1 MGIHVLD
8 AMSQEGFEEVVA
20 LHDAASNL
28 RGFLGIHDSRVGPA
42 FGGIRV
48 WSYRDE
54 DDALLDCLRLA
65 RAMTRKCALADLP
78 AGGAKLVL
86 LDHPELDRGR
96 AFRHV
101 GDVVDRMQGR
111 FYTGPDVG
119 TRAEDLAAVAERTRF
134 VTRPD
139 AEGPGQLSEAT
150 CEGVVA
156 GIAAALRH
164 LDGEEDWPRRRVVV
178 QGLGGVGRN
187 VAARIL
193 ERGAHVVAAEID
205 PVRARQAALDLG
217 IELVDPAT
225 ELDQPCDVFAPCA
238 MGGILHDL
246 SVARLR
252 CRIVAGGANNV
263 LAKGVHGERLHER
276 GILYA
281 PDVVITSGAV
291 IRGVLF
297 HLQGRREPV
306 AEIGRRIGA
315 SLARVLSRASAEKR
329 SPSAVA
335 RDEADERIDRAR
347 ETRARE
353 IRARES

>member
-8 AMSQEGFEEVVA
+8 AMAREGFEEVVA
-20 LHDAASNL
+20 LHDSASNL

-48 WSYRDE
+48 WTYRDE
-54 DDALLDCLRLA
+54 DEALLDCLRLA
-65 RAMTRKCALADLP
+65 RAMTRKCALAGLP

-86 LDHPELDRGR
+86 LDRPELDRAR
-96 AFRHV
+96 AFAHV
-101 GDVVDRMQGR
+101 GDVVERMSGR

-119 TRAEDLAAVAERTRF
+119 TREEDLAVVAGRTSY

-139 AEGPGQLSEAT
+139 AKGPGELSNAT

-164 LDGEEDWPRRRVVV
+164 LDGEEDWPRRRIVV
-178 QGLGGVGRN
+178 QGLGGVGRG
-187 VAARIL
+187 VTARIL
-193 ERGAHVVAAEID
+193 ERGGRVVAAEID
-205 PVRARQAALDLG
+205 PVRAEKAAKELDV
-217 IELVDPAT
+217 ELVDPAT
-225 ELDQPCDVFAPCA
+225 ELEQPCDVFAPCA

-263 LAKGVHGERLHER
+263 LAKSVHGERLHER

-297 HLQGRREPV
+297 HLFGKREPV
-306 AEIGRRIGA
+306 AAIGERIG
-315 SLARVLSRASAEKR
+315 STLARILERARTEGR
-329 SPSAVA
+329 SPAEVA
-335 RDEADERIDRAR
+335 RDEADERVARAR
-347 ETRARE
+347 LTRTRP
-353 IRARES
+353 

>member
-1 MGIHVLD
+1 MGIHVLE
-8 AMSQEGFEEVVA
+8 AMAREGFEEIVA
-20 LHDAASNL
+20 LHDSASNL

-48 WSYRDE
+48 WNYRDE
-54 DDALLDCLRLA
+54 DEALLDCLRLA
-65 RAMTRKCALADLP
+65 RAMTRKCALAELP

-86 LDHPELDRGR
+86 IDRPDLDRR
-96 AFRHV
+96 AAFAHV
-101 GDVVDRMQGR
+101 GDVVDRMRGR

-119 TRAEDLAAVAERTRF
+119 TRDEDLAIVAERTRF

-139 AEGPGQLSEAT
+139 AEGPGELADAT
-150 CEGVVA
+150 CAGVVA
-156 GIAAALRH
+156 GIAAALSH
-164 LDGEEDWPRRRVVV
+164 LDGEVDWPRRRIVV
-178 QGLGGVGRN
+178 QGLGGVGRG

-193 ERGAHVVAAEID
+193 ALGGRVVAAEID
-205 PVRARQAALDLG
+205 PVRAQKASHELG

-225 ELDQPCDVFAPCA
+225 ELEQPCDVFAPCA

-263 LAKGVHGERLHER
+263 LAKRIHGERLHER

-306 AEIGRRIGA
+306 SEIGGRIGT
-315 SLARVLSRASAEKR
+315 VLSRILVRAREENR
-329 SPSAVA
+329 SPAAVA
-335 RDEADERIDRAR
+335 NDEADERIAQ
-347 ETRARE
+347 THVP
-353 IRARES
+353 